1 MAEQLSKLDLNKIK
15 HSGYLVFDNKESMLK
30 YIKKSSFSDRCHDY
44 EMTIVYKRRKWIVS
58 WR

>member
-1 MAEQLSKLDLNKIK
+1 MPKLDLSKIK

-30 YIKKSSFSDRCHDY
+30 YIKKTSFSDRCYDY
-44 EMTIVYKRRKWIVS
+44 EMTIVYKKRKWIVY